1 MRISASAI
9 YVVSLAASISATVAS
24 SLMDSDT
31 PALLLEPRSIQA
43 AAVPGD
49 SSGIFDM
56 NLARRGWG
64 RKKKKR
70 RRVAMMMMTT
80 TTTMMMTMAVGQGV
94 GVGVSVDGGDKE
106 SRNGYERIRNSW

>member
-9 YVVSLAASISATVAS
+9 YVASLAASISAAVAS
-24 SLMDSDT
+24 GLMDSDT

-64 RKKKKR
+64 RKKKKDDDDDDDEDDKDDKD
-70 RRVAMMMMTT
+70 
-80 TTTMMMTMAVGQGV
+80 QG
-94 GVGVSVDGGDKE
+94 
-106 SRNGYERIRNSW
+106 

>member
-9 YVVSLAASISATVAS
+9 YVVSVAASISATVAS

-31 PALLLEPRSIQA
+31 STLLLEPRSIQA

-49 SSGIFDM
+49 SSDIFDM

-64 RKKKKR
+64 RKKKKKKGGDDE
-70 RRVAMMMMTT
+70 
-80 TTTMMMTMAVGQGV
+80 TTTMTMTMTTMAISQRVRV
-94 GVGVSVDGGDKE
+94 GVRVDGGDKE